1 MPTQQPGH
9 SASPPTPP
17 PRRRSLADELR
28 SWVPPRLA
36 ALLAARPDLA
46 VPPPASV
53 AALAERA
60 SQRASVGL
68 AMDRLDAF
76 TLQVLQALAVS
87 PEPVRA
93 ESTAALLGLPGDDA
107 RLVEAIETL
116 RDSALLWGPDEAL
129 RPLVNAR
136 EALGE
141 NPVGLGPPLA
151 SALSSSSP
159 AWLQEV
165 LARLALTATAD
176 PVTAGGAVG
185 GPAAGGP
192 RVRAR
197 PGA

>member
-1 MPTQQPGH
+1 MVDGTRLPLWVMPTSLPDH
-9 SASPPTPP
+9 SAL

-28 SWVPPRLA
+28 SWAPERLA

-53 AALAERA
+53 ASLAERA

-76 TLQVLQALAVS
+76 GLQVLQALAVS
-87 PEPVRA
+87 PEPVSPG
-93 ESTAALLGLPGDDA
+93 STAALLGFEPSDP
-107 RLVEAIETL
+107 RLLATIDEL
-116 RDSALLWGPDEAL
+116 RSSALLWGPDDAL
-129 RPLVNAR
+129 RPLVNVR

-159 AWLQEV
+159 A
-165 LARLALTATAD
+165 
-176 PVTAGGAVG
+176 
-185 GPAAGGP
+185 
-192 RVRAR
+192 
-197 PGA
+197 